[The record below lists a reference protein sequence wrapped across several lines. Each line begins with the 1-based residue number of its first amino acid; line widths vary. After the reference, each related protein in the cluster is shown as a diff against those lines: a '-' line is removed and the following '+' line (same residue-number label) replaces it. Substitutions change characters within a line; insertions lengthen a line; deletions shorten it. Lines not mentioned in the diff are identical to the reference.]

1 MAHQEIRDQSDSKD
15 IDTLWEIFKSRLLS
29 SISKYV
35 PHRTASAHDRPP
47 WITQKVK
54 KLLKARDH
62 LFKKIQHK
70 PSDSRK
76 EKLKSLKKSIRKT
89 TREAYWSYTEN
100 LITETGEDYSKNKN
114 KKLWT
119 FIKHRKTDSID
130 IAPLKENGLLKDT
143 SREKAEILNAQFS
156 SVFTTDD
163 PSDFPDQT
171 PWHEDLRH
179 PDIADIQISEDGVE
193 KLLKDL
199 NPHKAM
205 GPDGL
210 HPRILKQLASTIAP
224 TLQVIF
230 QKSINTGRVPSDW
243 KQANVS
249 PIFKKGERYNAA
261 NYRPVSLTCICS
273 KLLEHIVTKHLVSHL
288 EENNILYNLQHGF
301 RSKRSTESQLL
312 AFTQDIL
319 SNLKSG
325 KQTDVI
331 IMDFAKAFDKVSY
344 WRLAIKLKNYG
355 VTGQVHKW
363 IVDFLHQR
371 SQRVVCKGNHS
382 KWAPVHSGVPQG
394 SVIGPILFLIYINDL
409 PEEVNTTVRLFADDT
424 IMYMAMSG
432 PGDSTSLQQDLDRL
446 AAWEEKWKMEFHPQK
461 CSVLP
466 ITRSLSPQVNKYQ
479 LHGHTLK
486 TETDSKYL
494 GITINNKLS
503 WNNHIDN
510 TCTKANSSIGFL
522 RRNFQI
528 PQEHIK
534 TNVYNTLVRP
544 QVEYAAAVWDPYTGE
559 NIHKLEMVQRRAARY
574 VCNNYIQMASV
585 TGMLQK
591 LGWQSLE
598 QRRADIRL
606 VFLFKSISGLVAVDL
621 SDQLVRQTRPSRHCN
636 SMAYHIPVETKTYIQ
651 KSFLPR
657 TLNQWNRL
665 PEAIVQSAS
674 LDAFKEGV
682 SGITH

>member
-1 MAHQEIRDQSDSKD
+1 MPNNDMICNN
-15 IDTLWEIFKSRLLS
+15 
-29 SISKYV
+29 
-35 PHRTASAHDRPP
+35 SAVCILVLAGCENPLCCTCH
-47 WITQKVK
+47 TNTV
-54 KLLKARDH
+54 
-62 LFKKIQHK
+62 FKKIQHK

-143 SREKAEILNAQFS
+143 STEKAEILNTQFS

-179 PDIADIQISEDGVE
+179 PEIADIQISEDGVE

-331 IMDFAKAFDKVSY
+331 IMD
-344 WRLAIKLKNYG
+344 LA
-355 VTGQVHKW
+355 
-363 IVDFLHQR
+363 R
-371 SQRVVCKGNHS
+371 HS
-382 KWAPVHSGVPQG
+382 TKFH
-394 SVIGPILFLIYINDL
+394 IGGWP
-409 PEEVNTTVRLFADDT
+409 
-424 IMYMAMSG
+424 
-432 PGDSTSLQQDLDRL
+432 
-446 AAWEEKWKMEFHPQK
+446 
-461 CSVLP
+461 
-466 ITRSLSPQVNKYQ
+466 
-479 LHGHTLK
+479 
-486 TETDSKYL
+486 
-494 GITINNKLS
+494 
-503 WNNHIDN
+503 
-510 TCTKANSSIGFL
+510 SS
-522 RRNFQI
+522 
-528 PQEHIK
+528 
-534 TNVYNTLVRP
+534 
-544 QVEYAAAVWDPYTGE
+544 
-559 NIHKLEMVQRRAARY
+559 
-574 VCNNYIQMASV
+574 
-585 TGMLQK
+585 
-591 LGWQSLE
+591 
-598 QRRADIRL
+598 
-606 VFLFKSISGLVAVDL
+606 
-621 SDQLVRQTRPSRHCN
+621 
-636 SMAYHIPVETKTYIQ
+636 
-651 KSFLPR
+651 
-657 TLNQWNRL
+657 
-665 PEAIVQSAS
+665 
-674 LDAFKEGV
+674 
-682 SGITH
+682 